1 MKKSVM
7 LLICA
12 VSIASAQGQERDTIF
27 VQRSEID
34 TLFSYVPV
42 PVFSFGVLGGATFIN
57 PEAINNQIEFN
68 NSIFNESQAPVKT
81 VAQWTAWFSFRP
93 KNMPTFFSFRGEY
106 LTASRTFSYIGTVTD
121 NFGNVV
127 RTFHSSFTS
136 KYSVYPF
143 SVNTGTYILK
153 TTVKAEIGFVYA
165 YASMDNTTDMDNYG
179 SSKTTYE
186 AEGYGFRMALQQV
199 VPMSGAMSL
208 TLDIGYRYLNV
219 DEFRDAKGRKLDNF
233 SINYSGVSIQAGFSY
248 GF

>member
-7 LLICA
+7 LLIFI
-12 VSIASAQGQERDTIF
+12 VSIACAQRQERDTIF
-27 VQRSEID
+27 VQRSEVD

-42 PVFSFGVLGGATFIN
+42 PVFSVGISGGATFLN

-68 NSIFNESQAPVKT
+68 NSMFNESQAPVKT

-106 LTASRTFSYIGTVTD
+106 ITVSRMFSYVGIVTD
-121 NFGNVV
+121 NFGAVV
-127 RTFHSSFTS
+127 RKFNTSFTS
-136 KYSVYPF
+136 RYSVYPF
-143 SVNTGTYILK
+143 SVNTGSYIPK

-165 YASMDNTTDMDNYG
+165 YASLANTTDMDTYG
-179 SSKTTYE
+179 SSKTSYD

-199 VPMSGAMSL
+199 VPISGALSL

-219 DEFRDAKGRKLDNF
+219 DEFRDSKGRMLDNF
-233 SINYSGVSIQAGFSY
+233 SVSYSGVSVQAGFSY